1 MTFSDPDTG
10 EDSWHEPR
18 KIKTYSTK
26 PVDTIEPVLVMVE
39 KNTVERL
46 LTALQDHL
54 ENTQE
59 LLTKHLESLG
69 ETISKNKVVA
79 DLYREQIHE
88 AEMLIE
94 ELRR

>member
-1 MTFSDPDTG
+1 MAFYDPDTNG
-10 EDSWHEPR
+10 DSWHEPR
-18 KIKTYSTK
+18 PVTVQISK
-26 PVDTIEPVLVMVE
+26 P
-39 KNTVERL
+39 TVSRL
-46 LTALQDHL
+46 LTALEDHK

-59 LLTKHLESLG
+59 LLAKHLESLG